1 MQLARLAPL
10 ALLFAG
16 VASAQTTG
24 TITGVV
30 TDGSNGQPVV
40 GALVTATSPAA
51 PGEQT
56 VVTDAKGSF
65 TIANLPAGR
74 YKLAASADGYKSELR
89 ADLALGENV
98 TLRANLAVVPEA
110 VQMEEVVVT
119 GSRIRRKDLT
129 TPAPVS
135 IMTREAVVAS
145 GKVSIGDFL
154 QSMPEQGNAINT
166 QYNNSGNG
174 TTTISLRSLG
184 AGRTLVLVNGR
195 RFVPGGDGA
204 DSTVDLNSIPTSA
217 IERIEVLKDGASA
230 VYGSDAVA
238 GVVNIILRK
247 RFNGTEVTAFA
258 GTSGHNDGQIYDVN
272 FTTGTGTEK
281 GNILFSGGYYEQKT
295 VWAGDRDFAATALTL
310 DYASGE
316 TIPGGS
322 SAVPNG
328 RFRVDPDACTT
339 QACIDLAAATP
350 GTGAANF
357 IVVPG
362 AGGADP
368 TFRPYVAATDAYN
381 FQPENYLVTPQKR
394 VSLFATGDTNLGNV
408 ARGYFEASYVNRKS
422 SQKLAPEPLFTVNFG
437 VPISADSFY
446 NPFGVDIP
454 DARRR
459 LVEFGN
465 RDFTQD
471 ITTFR
476 VVTGLDGSFGDWAG
490 PLSGW
495 TWDASYNFGRTQ
507 GVNTTNGTLRV
518 PRIAAAIGPS
528 MIDPATGAPV
538 CVQTAGDLNTQITGC
553 TPLNMLGGV
562 GSITQEQVLGLGFFG
577 TDLGLTQQEIVQVGV
592 SGELFKLF
600 SDRAAGLALGFDWR
614 NERGFDKPNPIT
626 GSGENSGNNYF
637 ATEGGY
643 EVTEGYGELSIPLIN
658 NVPFAQDLELTAA
671 ARIFNYSTFG
681 SDNTYKF
688 GLTWQP
694 VSDVTLR
701 GTYSTAF
708 RAPTISALF
717 SGQADNF
724 AQVSDPCGGGL
735 ALPNPADPNDPILT
749 NPNSTYNR
757 CLADGAIAP
766 NTTNGDDRDQLRS
779 TTGGNPDL
787 TPETAKIFTV
797 GAVFLPRWVPNL
809 SLTVDYYSIDLTNS
823 ISSIG
828 EGTIISNC
836 YPLPTEERKYCGKI
850 TRDPGTGLITN
861 IANLNENIGGTKTA
875 GLDVSLKYT
884 LPTDVAGQFRF
895 GVDGTYLQYY
905 DDTLADGTVI
915 KNAGTYDQSL
925 AMPRYKANASVL
937 WSMSDLGA
945 GLSGRY
951 IGTFKECADPDGL
964 SGAGGLC
971 YVDATLSRQVE
982 TYMTFDGYVT
992 YGFSSVAGKTAVTVG
1007 AQNLL
1012 DRKPAKVYNGFLAS
1026 SDASTYDYM
1035 GRYVYA
1041 RLSQSF

>member
-1 MQLARLAPL
+1 MKKKLMQLARLAPL

-30 TDGSNGQPVV
+30 TDGSTGKPVV

-51 PGEQT
+51 TGEQT
-56 VVTDAKGSF
+56 VVTDAKGAF
-65 TIANLPAGR
+65 TIGNLPAGK
-74 YKLAASADGYKSELR
+74 YKLAASADGYKAETR
-89 ADLALGENV
+89 ADLALGEAV

-119 GSRIRRKDLT
+119 GSRIKRKDLT
-129 TPAPVS
+129 TPAPVT
-135 IMTREAVVAS
+135 IMSREAVVAS

-166 QYNNSGNG
+166 QYNNGGNG

-204 DSTVDLNSIPTSA
+204 NSTVDLNSIPTAA

-258 GTSGHNDGQIYDVN
+258 GTSGHGDGQIYDVN

-281 GNILFSGGYYEQKT
+281 GNLLFSGGYYEQKT
-295 VWAGDRDFAATALTL
+295 VWAGDRDFSQTAYTL
-310 DYASGE
+310 DYATGDLL
-316 TIPGGS
+316 PGGS

-328 RFRVDPDACTT
+328 RFRLDPSTCTT
-339 QACIDLAAATP
+339 QACTDLTASA
-350 GTGAANF
+350 GAGAKNF

-362 AGGADP
+362 AAGADP
-368 TFRPYVAATDAYN
+368 TFRPYLASDAYN
-381 FQPENYLVTPQKR
+381 FQPDNYLVTPQKR
-394 VSLFATGDTNLGNV
+394 VSVFATGDTNLGGV
-408 ARGYFEASYVNRKS
+408 ARGYFEASYVNRRS
-422 SQKLAPEPLFTVNFG
+422 SQKLAPEPLFTVNLG
-437 VPISADSFY
+437 DAGIPVSADSYY

-454 DARRR
+454 DVRRR

-471 ITTFR
+471 ISTFR
-476 VVTGLDGSFGDWAG
+476 IVTGLDGSLGDWAG
-490 PLSGW
+490 PLAGW
-495 TWDASYNFGRTQ
+495 NWDASYNFGRTH

-518 PRIAAAIGPS
+518 PRIAASIGPS
-528 MIDPATGAPV
+528 MINPATNTPV
-538 CVQTAGDLNTQITGC
+538 CVATPGDLTTQITGC
-553 TPLNMLGGV
+553 TPLNLLGGV
-562 GSITQEQVLGLGFFG
+562 GSITPEQVAGLGFFG
-577 TDLGLTQQEIVQVGV
+577 TDLGMTQQEIVQVGV
-592 SGELFKLF
+592 AGELFKLM
-600 SDRAAGLALGFDWR
+600 SDRAAGLAIGFDWR
-614 NERGFDKPNPIT
+614 NERGYDKPNPIT
-626 GSGENSGNNYF
+626 GSGENSGNNYN

-643 EVTEGYGELSIPLIN
+643 EVYEAYGELVIPVIN
-658 NVPFAQDLELTAA
+658 NVPFVQDLELTAA
-671 ARIFNYSTFG
+671 ARIFDYSSFG
-681 SDNTYKF
+681 TDNTYKF

-701 GTYSTAF
+701 GTISTAF
-708 RAPTISALF
+708 RAPTIGALYD
-717 SGQADNF
+717 GTADNF
-724 AQVSDPCGGGL
+724 AQVSDPCGQGL
-735 ALPNPADPNDPILT
+735 VAGSGVEAQ
-749 NPNSTYNR
+749 
-757 CLADGAIAP
+757 CLADGAITAAGS
-766 NTTNGDDRDQLRS
+766 NNGDDRDQLRS
-779 TTGGNPDL
+779 TVGGNPDL
-787 TPETAKIFTV
+787 TPETADIFTV
-797 GAVFLPRWVPNL
+797 GAVITPRWVPNL
-809 SLTVDYYSIDLTNS
+809 SITVDYYSIDLTNS

-828 EGTIISNC
+828 EGTIIANC
-836 YPLPTEERKYCGKI
+836 YSGTADRKYCDKI
-850 TRDPGTGLITN
+850 SRDSVATGGTGLITN
-861 IANLNENIGGTKTA
+861 IINTNANIGGTKTA
-875 GLDVSLKYT
+875 GLDLAIKYSI
-884 LPTDVAGQFRF
+884 PTEVAGQFRLGF
-895 GVDGTYLQYY
+895 DGTYLQYY

-925 AMPRYKANASVL
+925 AMPEYKANASVL
-937 WSMSDLGA
+937 WSMGGLGA

-951 IGTFKECADPDGL
+951 VGTFKECADGDGL

-971 YVDATLSRQVE
+971 YVDSSLSRMVE
-982 TYMTFDGYVT
+982 TYVTFDAYVS
-992 YGFSSVAGKTAVTVG
+992 YGFDSVAGKTSFTVG

-1012 DRKPAKVYNGFLAS
+1012 DRDPAKVYNGFLAS

-1035 GRYVYA
+1035 GRYMYA